1 MPLGRLA
8 VRMGARESQWRRTW
22 SGRADLRGHLAERI
36 ARKVK
41 EGNAKVYDAD
51 LSSYFDTIPHD
62 KLLSALEMRIADG
75 SVLNLVRQWLKAC
88 AREPNGVTD

>member
-1 MPLGRLA
+1 MYASKLLTERSPVA
-8 VRMGARESQWRRTW
+8 KCVMIAE
-22 SGRADLRGHLAERI
+22 ADMDAAERI

-75 SVLNLVRQWLKAC
+75 SVLNLVLQWLKAC
-88 AREPNGVTD
+88 AREPNGVMV